1 MKLSPAATAKAK
13 ADAFARAIKPT
24 LDDLRAEGIIAPS
37 AVASALILRGA
48 KTARGG
54 QWNATLVLNL
64 ARRLAVLTATE
75 VAA

>member
-1 MKLSPAATAKAK
+1 MKLSPSATAKAK

-24 LDDLRAEGIIAPS
+24 IDDLSAEGIIAPS
-37 AVASALILRGA
+37 SVATALILRGA

-64 ARRLAVLTATE
+64 TRRLAVLTSTE
-75 VAA
+75 VTA